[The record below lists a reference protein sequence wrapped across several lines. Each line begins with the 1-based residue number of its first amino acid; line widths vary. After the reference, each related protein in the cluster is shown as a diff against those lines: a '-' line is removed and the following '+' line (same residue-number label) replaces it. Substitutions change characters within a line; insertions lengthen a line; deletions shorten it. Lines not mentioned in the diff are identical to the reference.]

1 MNLEKK
7 LKDYNQSRKII
18 PNEKKV
24 TETIRKSID
33 AYCSVEQER
42 LLTYWEF
49 LWIQLRLIRKRW
61 WSFQILLLILLWA
74 ALRTSGTA
82 SAKNIKGCC
91 FPVYYFDYPGIMEK
105 SNLSVNGN

>member
-33 AYCSVEQER
+33 AYCSVEQAVSYTH
-42 LLTYWEF
+42 LT
-49 LWIQLRLIRKRW
+49 LPTHSL
-61 WSFQILLLILLWA
+61 
-74 ALRTSGTA
+74 
-82 SAKNIKGCC
+82 
-91 FPVYYFDYPGIMEK
+91 V
-105 SNLSVNGN
+105 